1 MAYRSQQEMWL
12 IDLLGLGYGPVQSC
26 KAPWRRERPN
36 LPFVTYCSLI
46 PKQVIQAYLF
56 LLHFTVIVFTN

>member
-1 MAYRSQQEMWL
+1 M
-12 IDLLGLGYGPVQSC
+12 DLLGLGYGPVQSC

-46 PKQVIQAYLF
+46 PIQVIQAYLV
-56 LLHFTVIVFTN
+56 LLHFIIIVFTN